1 MKELFKKWGRSIQK
15 RTNKNSVTVLLAC
28 ILIAVGVPARQAVQA
43 GKVGGAVYETVKG
56 DDDHG
61 SEETS
66 Q

>member
-1 MKELFKKWGRSIQK
+1 MKSFFKKLGRSIQK

-28 ILIAVGVPARQAVQA
+28 ILLAVGVPAQQAVQA